1 MFDLDELFRG
11 FSNQDEYIARDMM
24 ILELLMKKGLITQED
39 IVEEFSVDNL
49 QAYIKIVQD
58 QKKAE
63 AQKRLDEYAEREK
76 EDGPVSRTANA

>member
-24 ILELLMKKGLITQED
+24 ILELLMKKGLITSED

-49 QAYIKIVQD
+49 PAYIKIVQD

-63 AQKRLDEYAEREK
+63 AQKRLDKYAGREK
-76 EDGPVSRTANA
+76 KDDTV

>member
-1 MFDLDELFRG
+1 MNIDELFRG

-39 IVEEFSVDNL
+39 IVEEFSADNL

-58 QKKAE
+58 QKKVE
-63 AQKRLDEYAEREK
+63 AQKRLDEYTEREK
-76 EDGPVSRTANA
+76 KDDAV

>member
-24 ILELLMKKGLITQED
+24 ILELLMKKGLITSED
-39 IVEEFSVDNL
+39 IVEEFSADNL

-76 EDGPVSRTANA
+76 KDDTI

>member
-39 IVEEFSVDNL
+39 IVEEFSADNL

-76 EDGPVSRTANA
+76 KDGTV

>member
-39 IVEEFSVDNL
+39 IVEEFSADNL

-63 AQKRLDEYAEREK
+63 AQKRLDEYAERK
-76 EDGPVSRTANA
+76 KKDGTV

>member
-39 IVEEFSVDNL
+39 IVEEFSADNL

-58 QKKAE
+58 QKKAH

-76 EDGPVSRTANA
+76 KDDTV

>member
-24 ILELLMKKGLITQED
+24 ILELLMKKGLITSED
-39 IVEEFSVDNL
+39 IVEEFSADNL

-58 QKKAE
+58 QKKAH

-76 EDGPVSRTANA
+76 KDDTV

>member
-39 IVEEFSVDNL
+39 IVEEFSADNL
-49 QAYIKIVQD
+49 QAYIKIIQN
-58 QKKAE
+58 QKKAH
-63 AQKRLDEYAEREK
+63 AQKRIDEYAEREK
-76 EDGPVSRTANA
+76 KDDTV

>member
-1 MFDLDELFRG
+1 MFDFDELLRG

-24 ILELLMKKGLITQED
+24 ILELLMKKGLITSED
-39 IVEEFSVDNL
+39 IVEEFSADNL

-58 QKKAE
+58 QKKAH

-76 EDGPVSRTANA
+76 KDDAV

>member
-58 QKKAE
+58 QKKAYN
-63 AQKRLDEYAEREK
+63 QKRLDEYAEREK
-76 EDGPVSRTANA
+76 KDDTV

>member
-24 ILELLMKKGLITQED
+24 ILELLMKKGLITRED
-39 IVEEFSVDNL
+39 IMEEFSVDNL
-49 QAYIKIVQD
+49 RAYIKIVQD

-63 AQKRLDEYAEREK
+63 TQKRLDEYAERK
-76 EDGPVSRTANA
+76 KKSGTV

>member
-1 MFDLDELFRG
+1 MLDVFDLDELFRG

-24 ILELLMKKGLITQED
+24 ILELLMKKGLITSED
-39 IVEEFSVDNL
+39 IVEEFSADNL

-76 EDGPVSRTANA
+76 KDDTV

>member
-39 IVEEFSVDNL
+39 IVEEFSADNL

-58 QKKAE
+58 QKKAYT
-63 AQKRLDEYAEREK
+63 QKKLYEYAEREK
-76 EDGPVSRTANA
+76 KDDTI

>member
-39 IVEEFSVDNL
+39 IVEEFSADNL

-63 AQKRLDEYAEREK
+63 AQKRLDEYAERK
-76 EDGPVSRTANA
+76 KKDGTI

>member
-39 IVEEFSVDNL
+39 IVEEFSADNL
-49 QAYIKIVQD
+49 QAYIKIVQE

-63 AQKRLDEYAEREK
+63 TQKKLDEYAERK
-76 EDGPVSRTANA
+76 KKNGTV

>member
-24 ILELLMKKGLITQED
+24 ILELLMKKGLITRED

-63 AQKRLDEYAEREK
+63 TQKRLNEYAERK
-76 EDGPVSRTANA
+76 KKNGTV

>member
-24 ILELLMKKGLITQED
+24 ILELLMKKSLITQED
-39 IVEEFSVDNL
+39 IVEEFSTDNL

-58 QKKAE
+58 QKKAYT
-63 AQKRLDEYAEREK
+63 QKRLDEYVEREK
-76 EDGPVSRTANA
+76 KDDTI

>member
-11 FSNQDEYIARDMM
+11 FSNQDEYIARDIM

-39 IVEEFSVDNL
+39 IVEEFSADNL

-58 QKKAE
+58 QKKTE
-63 AQKRLDEYAEREK
+63 TQKRLDEYAEREK
-76 EDGPVSRTANA
+76 KDGTI

>member
-39 IVEEFSVDNL
+39 IVEEFSADNL

-58 QKKAE
+58 QKKAYV
-63 AQKRLDEYAEREK
+63 QKRLDEYIESEK
-76 EDGPVSRTANA
+76 KDDTI

>member
-24 ILELLMKKGLITQED
+24 ILELLMKKGLITRED
-39 IVEEFSVDNL
+39 IVEEFSADNL

-63 AQKRLDEYAEREK
+63 IQKRLNEYAEREK
-76 EDGPVSRTANA
+76 QNGTV

>member
-39 IVEEFSVDNL
+39 IVEEFSADNL
-49 QAYIKIVQD
+49 QAYIKIIQD
-58 QKKAE
+58 QKNAYT
-63 AQKRLDEYAEREK
+63 QKRLDEYAEREK
-76 EDGPVSRTANA
+76 KDDTV

>member
-24 ILELLMKKGLITQED
+24 ILELLMKKSLITQED
-39 IVEEFSVDNL
+39 IVEEFSADNL

-58 QKKAE
+58 QKKVCVQE
-63 AQKRLDEYAEREK
+63 RLDEYVRREK
-76 EDGPVSRTANA
+76 KDDAV

>member
-39 IVEEFSVDNL
+39 IVEEFSADNL

-58 QKKAE
+58 QKKAYN
-63 AQKRLDEYAEREK
+63 QKRLDEYAEREK
-76 EDGPVSRTANA
+76 KDDTV

>member
-1 MFDLDELFRG
+1 MLDVFDLDELFRG

-39 IVEEFSVDNL
+39 IVEEFSADNL

-63 AQKRLDEYAEREK
+63 VQKRLDEYAERK
-76 EDGPVSRTANA
+76 KKDDAV

>member
-24 ILELLMKKGLITQED
+24 ILELLMKKGLITSED
-39 IVEEFSVDNL
+39 IVEEFSADNL

-63 AQKRLDEYAEREK
+63 AQKRLDEYVEREK
-76 EDGPVSRTANA
+76 KDGTV

>member
-24 ILELLMKKGLITQED
+24 ILELLMKKGLITSED
-39 IVEEFSVDNL
+39 IVEEFSADNL

-63 AQKRLDEYAEREK
+63 AQKRLDEYAERK
-76 EDGPVSRTANA
+76 KKDVIV